1 MAAVVTCGK
10 GENMTKPQPPT
21 HKQCVDAARPHT
33 LLTESPRKSPTLLY
47 RYDDS
52 GEEVTVPNLWYNQ
65 PFSVRADYLG
75 WLASLREE
83 AAEALE
89 KRPPAG
95 LQPHAVKL
103 LAESYRE
110 QAVKLRSASQRLMA
124 AGCPVHPVAASL
136 LPLAAPGDLT

>member
-1 MAAVVTCGK
+1 M
-10 GENMTKPQPPT
+10 
-21 HKQCVDAARPHT
+21 
-33 LLTESPRKSPTLLY
+33 
-47 RYDDS
+47 
-52 GEEVTVPNLWYNQ
+52 PNLWYNQ

-75 WLASLREE
+75 WLVSLREE
-83 AAEALE
+83 AAEELE

-124 AGCPVHPVAASL
+124 AGCPVRPVAASL
-136 LPLAAPGDLT
+136 LPLLLQEI